1 MSSVRPTGE
10 AVGALVPW
18 VGTIALGVG
27 CNVMAAGTGD
37 ADGGR
42 VGLDVTAAVG

>member
-10 AVGALVPW
+10 AEGALVPW

-27 CNVMAAGTGD
+27 CRVVTAGMGD
-37 ADGGR
+37 ADGEREG
-42 VGLDVTAAVG
+42 VDVTVAVG